1 MQAPKYLS
9 RLISECSSNVCVL
22 IRSSHRSLL
31 YVSTNINTATY
42 GERAYSYAS
51 TKLWNAL
58 VPDYYIKSCDTVST
72 FKTALKTYLYKE
84 IVTFNILIS

>member
-1 MQAPKYLS
+1 MTKLQNIYLGLS
-9 RLISECSSNVCVL
+9 RSSRRTL
-22 IRSSHRSLL
+22 RSSHRSLL

-58 VPDYYIKSCDTVST
+58 PDYFKSCDTVCA
-72 FKTALKTYLYKE
+72 FKTALKTYPFKE
-84 IVTFNILIS
+84 VYDC